1 MRRVLIAWPIAIV
14 AVLASSSTA
23 FACLTYT
30 FDDTGWGLERGVAW
44 AFQGHV
50 VREVSGEETGRPEVV
65 VIEVDRTLVGEG
77 SGRELSV
84 RQDDGCDGFWYGTG
98 DSVIVAVARYPGFIA
113 DPGPADRRRPPY
125 DGLTNYEVAVWVL
138 DGQRVIP
145 GEGPHSW
152 TAVNGIRPET
162 ADEVVSALRRLPD
175 TATASVSA
183 PDPDASW
190 LVPALAGT
198 LSCALT
204 FWAMSRPRR
213 VRG

>member
-1 MRRVLIAWPIAIV
+1 MLIAWPIAVV
-14 AVLASSSTA
+14 AALASASA
-23 FACLTYT
+23 VAACELYT
-30 FDDTGWGLERGVAW
+30 FDDTSFGLERGVAW

-50 VREVSGEETGRPEVV
+50 VREVSGETGRPEVV
-65 VIEVDRTLVGEG
+65 VIEADRTLVGEG

-98 DSVIVAVARYPGFIA
+98 DSVIVAVPRYPGFIA
-113 DPGPADRRRPPY
+113 DPVPADRLRPPY
-125 DGLTNYEVAVWVL
+125 DGVTNYLVAVWVL

-152 TAVNGIRPET
+152 PAVNGIRPET
-162 ADEVVSALRRLPD
+162 ADEVVSALSGLPD
-175 TATASVSA
+175 TASVPA